1 LALDEP
7 KENEKGTK
15 VGDIELFMEESIEPF
30 TENQMIDYVDNGSGK
45 GFVVAPE
52 YGSSCC

>member
-1 LALDEP
+1 MALDEP